1 MTAFLQ
7 AWRAL
12 VRRPLFTIATLLT
25 MTVGIGVTTAVFSI
39 VDRVLIRPLPFP
51 DGDQL
56 VSVYEASPSR
66 RERVSLVAPAR
77 LADWNRLNQTFD
89 AISGSYSESVTETNG
104 AEPERLE
111 GRRVMP
117 HFFDVFAMPP
127 LVGRTFVDAE
137 ERFGGAT
144 AAVISEPFW
153 TRRFAR
159 SPAAVG
165 QRLMIGGKG
174 YTIVGIMPRA
184 FTSGLERTALRTA
197 MSIDV
202 WIPAQVAGQL
212 LQIREARFLGA
223 VGRMRHGVT
232 PDPAP
237 GDLAPLQPPPVANY
251 PNTHNTS

>member
-12 VRRPLFTIATLLT
+12 VRRPLFAVAGLLT
-25 MTVGIGVTTAVFSI
+25 MTGGIGVTTALFSI

-89 AISGSYSESVTETNG
+89 AISASYSESVTEPSG

-111 GRRVMP
+111 GRRAMP

-127 LVGRTFVDAE
+127 FVGRTFVDAE
-137 ERFGGAT
+137 ERVGGPP
-144 AAVISEPFW
+144 AAVISEPVS

-184 FTSGLERTALRTA
+184 VTSRLASTRPLSHLSICLVTAKSR
-197 MSIDV
+197 
-202 WIPAQVAGQL
+202 
-212 LQIREARFLGA
+212 A
-223 VGRMRHGVT
+223 V
-232 PDPAP
+232 
-237 GDLAPLQPPPVANY
+237 PPR
-251 PNTHNTS
+251 